1 MINVTFLGGESRK
14 DSELGCNYM
23 IANIIDDYGR
33 DSELYAEK
41 LVPDEWY
48 DMDEIPDEE
57 RERFDEASF
66 TELKNEIIRQAK
78 ENGVDPSDLK
88 FWEG

>member
-1 MINVTFLGGESRK
+1 MINVTFLGGESRE
-14 DSELGCNYM
+14 DSDLGCNYM
-23 IANIIDDYGR
+23 IARNGNT
-33 DSELYAEK
+33 ELYTEK

-57 RERFDEASF
+57 REKFDDASF
-66 TELKNEIIRQAK
+66 AELKEEIIRQAK
-78 ENGVDPSDLK
+78 ESGIDPADLK